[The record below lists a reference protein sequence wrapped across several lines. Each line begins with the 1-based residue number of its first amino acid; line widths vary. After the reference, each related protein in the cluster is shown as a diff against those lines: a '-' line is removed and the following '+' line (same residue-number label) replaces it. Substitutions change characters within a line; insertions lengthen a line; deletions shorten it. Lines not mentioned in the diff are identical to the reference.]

1 MQQEVYMTTFLLLP
15 LVGILFEVLRIHVSS
30 IISTQIKA
38 FKEINEIIQDFIW
51 NSKTSKLL
59 KAILTDTMEALA
71 M

>member
-30 IISTQIKA
+30 IISTQIKV